1 MRRPLR
7 KTEAYRKALGL
18 GTLACAAAWGL
29 VELVALQRSR
39 WHLWREQRHQT
50 PAHR

>member
-1 MRRPLR
+1 MRRPLS
-7 KTEAYRKALGL
+7 KTDGWRGPLWLGA
-18 GTLACAAAWGL
+18 LACAAAWGL

-39 WHLWREQRHQT
+39 YHLWRERHQV